1 MPAPFPDLLI
11 RSARADYSV
20 VFPPLTDISQW
31 QPQADLLLVD
41 SFFRDRLVFPAGL
54 PVFWIQATEEAKA
67 LEQTL
72 PLFVALKDAGLGRS
86 SRLTAIGGG
95 VVQDI
100 ATFVASLFMRGIP
113 WDYVPTTFLGMA
125 DSCLGGK
132 SSINVGPYKN
142 LIGNFHPPSRIEI
155 LPSFARTLPAV
166 ELAGGA
172 AEAAKIAFC
181 RGAAAFSA
189 YERLAEPVLHGH
201 WQEHQLAELLH
212 ATLAVKQWFIEID
225 EFDQAERRLL
235 NFGHTW
241 GHALESAT
249 HFAIPHGLAVAIGM
263 LAAIRFTGQEPAS
276 SGLWHHCLTLLQ
288 PVIEPTQLAVFDAER
303 FRKAFQADKK
313 HSCGHYHLIV
323 PSASPADRLGVEEV
337 RLPASEASLAA
348 VLQAMQEALAVLA
361 GQIEAPAGASVASGG
376 APTPP
381 AHSPSNPASFASA

>member
-1 MPAPFPDLLI
+1 MPASLPALLI
-11 RSARADYSV
+11 RSAHADYSV
-20 VFPPLTDISQW
+20 VFPEFTDLSQW

-41 SFFRDRLVFPAGL
+41 AFFRDRLAFPPAV
-54 PVFWIQATEEAKA
+54 PVVWIEATEDAKA

-72 PLFVALKDAGLGRS
+72 PLFIALKDAGLGRS

-113 WDYVPTTFLGMA
+113 WSYVPTTFLGMA

-155 LPSFARTLPAV
+155 LPAFARTLPAV
-166 ELAGGA
+166 EIFGGA

-181 RGAAAFSA
+181 RGAAAFSL
-189 YERLAEPVLHGH
+189 YERLAEPVLRGD
-201 WQEHQLAELLH
+201 WQEQQLAALLH
-212 ATLAVKQWFIEID
+212 TTLSVKQWFIETD

-249 HFAIPHGLAVAIGM
+249 NFAIPHGLAVAIGM
-263 LAAIRFTGQEPAS
+263 LAALRFTGQQPAS
-276 SGLWHHCLTLLQ
+276 SSLWHHCLALLQ
-288 PVIEPTQLAVFDAER
+288 PVIVPDQLAVFDADR
-303 FRKAFQADKK
+303 FLKAFQADKK
-313 HSCGHYHLIV
+313 HSSTHYHLIV
-323 PSASPADRLGVEEV
+323 PANSALDGLGVEEV
-337 RLPASEASLAA
+337 RLPATQASLIA
-348 VLQAMQEALAVLA
+348 VLDSMRDALAVVA
-361 GQIEAPAGASVASGG
+361 QQIGTPSSLASVK
-376 APTPP
+376 
-381 AHSPSNPASFASA
+381 